1 VRAPL
6 DRNYNPKYSEVL
18 GDLLQERYSCRG
30 FLPYRVPRTTI
41 ETILRIAQRTAS
53 WCNSQPWQ
61 ITIASGE
68 ALLRLREQLFEH
80 VRSNRSQPDFPWPSG
95 YHGVYRERRR
105 ECGLQLYQSVGIAA
119 GDRQAGELQ
128 RLENFRF
135 FGAPHVAII
144 STDRELGTYGAVDCG
159 AYVANFALAA
169 HSVGIASIAQA
180 ALAAYP
186 DFWREHLKLGDD
198 RLIVC
203 GISFGYEDPDHP
215 ANRFQ
220 TSRADI
226 SQVVNWVDR

>member
-1 VRAPL
+1 MPSES
-6 DRNYNPKYSEVL
+6 DRNPKPSEAL
-18 GDLLQERYSCRG
+18 ADLLQERFSCRG
-30 FLPYRVPRTTI
+30 FLPHRVSRTTI
-41 ETILRIAQRTAS
+41 EKVLRIAQRTAS

-61 ITIASGE
+61 ISIASGK
-68 ALLRLREQLFEH
+68 ATQRLREELLQH
-80 VRSNRSQPDFPWPSG
+80 IRRNRAQPDFPWPSG
-95 YHGVYRERRR
+95 YHGVYKDRRR
-105 ECGLQLYQSVGIAA
+105 ECGLQLYQSVGVAA

-144 STDRELGTYGAVDCG
+144 STDRELGTYGAIDCG

-186 DFWREHLKLGDD
+186 DFWREHLKLGED
-198 RLIVC
+198 RLVVC

-215 ANRFQ
+215 ANGFQ
-220 TSRADI
+220 TSRAGI
-226 SQVVNWVDR
+226 SEVVTWEDD

>member
-1 VRAPL
+1 VRAQL
-6 DRNYNPKYSEVL
+6 GSNRDSKYSEVL
-18 GDLLQERYSCRG
+18 ADLLKERYSCRG
-30 FLPYRVPRTTI
+30 FLPYPVSRTII
-41 ETILRIAQRTAS
+41 ETILGTAQRTAS

-61 ITIASGE
+61 ISIASGE
-68 ALLRLREQLFEH
+68 ALLRLREELLQH
-80 VRSNRSQPDFPWPSG
+80 VRSNHSQPDFPWPSG
-95 YHGVYRERRR
+95 YHGVYKERRR
-105 ECGLQLYQSVGIAA
+105 ECGLQLYESVGVAA
-119 GDRQAGELQ
+119 GDRQAGEQQ

-135 FGAPHVAII
+135 FGAPHVAIV
-144 STDRELGTYGAVDCG
+144 STDRELGPYGAIDCG

-186 DFWREHLKLGDD
+186 DFWREHLKLGED

-215 ANRFQ
+215 ANGFQ
-220 TSRADI
+220 TSRASI

>member
-1 VRAPL
+1 MRAQWG
-6 DRNYNPKYSEVL
+6 RNRNPKYSEVL
-18 GDLLQERYSCRG
+18 TDLLQERYSCRG
-30 FLPYRVPRTTI
+30 FLPYPVSRTTI

-61 ITIASGE
+61 ISIASGE
-68 ALLRLREQLFEH
+68 ALLRLREELLQH
-80 VRSNRSQPDFPWPSG
+80 VRSNPSEPDFPWPSR
-95 YHGVYRERRR
+95 YHGVYKERRR

-144 STDRELGTYGAVDCG
+144 STDRELGTYGAIDCG
-159 AYVANFALAA
+159 AYVANFTLAA

-186 DFWREHLKLGDD
+186 DFWRKHLSFGED

-215 ANRFQ
+215 ANGFQ
-220 TSRADI
+220 TSRAGI
-226 SQVVNWVDR
+226 SEVVNWVDR

>member
-1 VRAPL
+1 MRAQL
-6 DRNYNPKYSEVL
+6 NSNYNPKYSEVL
-18 GDLLQERYSCRG
+18 ADLLQERYSCRG
-30 FLPYRVPRTTI
+30 FLPYGVSRVTI
-41 ETILRIAQRTAS
+41 ETILGIAQRTAS

-61 ITIASGE
+61 IAIASAEATQRLRE
-68 ALLRLREQLFEH
+68 ALLQY
-80 VRSNRSQPDFPWPSG
+80 VQVNRTQPDFPWPSE

-105 ECGLQLYQSVGIAA
+105 ECGLQLYQSVGVAA
-119 GDRQAGELQ
+119 GDRRAGELQ

-135 FGAPHVAII
+135 FGAPHVAIV
-144 STDRELGTYGAVDCG
+144 STDRKLGTYGAIDCG

-186 DFWREHLKLGDD
+186 DFWREHLELGED
-198 RLIVC
+198 RRIVC

-215 ANRFQ
+215 ANGFQ

-226 SQVVNWVDR
+226 AQVVSWVDR